1 MIRFLF
7 IIILFLSSC
16 SSGKTKNDLFFSDK
30 MSFEEFKLKLDE
42 YGKRS
47 PFQDIDD

>member
-7 IIILFLSSC
+7 IIMLFFSSC
-16 SSGKTKNDLFFSDK
+16 SSGKIKNDLFFSDK